1 MSDLFEKEFNELI
14 VETFHLILKEEMKFI
29 QSLSNS
35 ELSSR
40 EIHLL
45 QTVGQNDGNTT
56 ITDISESLKITLAS
70 VTIMVNKL
78 ESQNYLTK
86 QKAAFDGRSV
96 LLSLTETGK
105 KIDKCHYD
113 FHNILVD
120 KISSKMTDFEKEI
133 LLSGVKKLNNLFK
146 TDLSQNNFK

>member
-1 MSDLFEKEFNELI
+1 MNGQFEDEFNEFI

-29 QSLSNS
+29 QTLSNS

-45 QTVGQNDGNTT
+45 QTVGQNDGKTT

-86 QKAAFDGRSV
+86 QKAASDGRSV
-96 LLSLTETGK
+96 QLSLTESGK
-105 KIDKCHYD
+105 QIDKCHYE

-120 KISSKMTDFEKEI
+120 RISSKMTDFEKEV
-133 LLSGVKKLNNLFK
+133 LLSGVKKLNEFFK
-146 TDLSQNNFK
+146 NDLGSGHK